1 MKMATLAPVPNSRK
15 SAVNGSKTDRSGN
28 GNCLHHRPMPQ
39 TFDRQP
45 NLAHRA
51 LHRFLLDMVALVYE
65 VDHCQLVAR
74 TRGRKNIAF
83 TRQVAMYLA
92 HTAGGLSLSDVG
104 RLFGR
109 DRTTVA
115 HGCALVEDG
124 RDDLTFD
131 RSLSHLESASSC
143 QMDLFRTISQSHA
156 PTIGARKGSQVGP
169 KA

>member
-1 MKMATLAPVPNSRK
+1 MKMATLTQAPNSQK
-15 SAVNGSKTDRSGN
+15 SANNGSRTDRPGN
-28 GNCLHHRPMPQ
+28 GNNLHHRPLPQ
-39 TFDRQP
+39 TSHRQP

-51 LHRFLLDMVALVYE
+51 LHRFLLDMVGLVYE
-65 VDHCQLVAR
+65 VDHSQLASR

-83 TRQVAMYLA
+83 ARQVAMYLA

-115 HGCALVEDG
+115 HGCALVEDA
-124 RDDLTFD
+124 RDDMTFD
-131 RSLSHLESASSC
+131 RSLSHLESAISC
-143 QMDLFRTISQSHA
+143 QMDLFRTIGQSQA
-156 PTIGARKGSQVGP
+156 PIMGAYEGSQVGY

>member
-1 MKMATLAPVPNSRK
+1 MKMATLVQVSSSPE
-15 SAVNGSKTDRSGN
+15 SANNRSKAERSGD
-28 GNCLHHRPMPQ
+28 GNSLQHHKLPQ
-39 TFDRQP
+39 TSHSQP

-65 VDHCQLVAR
+65 VEHAQLVAR

-83 TRQVAMYLA
+83 ARQVAMYLA

-131 RSLSHLESASSC
+131 RSLSHLESAIAC
-143 QMDLFRTISQSHA
+143 QMDLFATISQSHMS
-156 PTIGARKGSQVGP
+156 IKGSFAGP
-169 KA
+169 QLACKL

>member
-1 MKMATLAPVPNSRK
+1 MKMATLAQAPNSRK
-15 SAVNGSKTDRSGN
+15 LANNGSKTDRSDN
-28 GNCLHHRPMPQ
+28 GYALHHQPISQ
-39 TFDRQP
+39 TCHRQP

-51 LHRFLLDMVALVYE
+51 LHRFLLDMVALVYD
-65 VDHCQLVAR
+65 VDHAQLVAR

-83 TRQVAMYLA
+83 ARQVAMYLA

-115 HGCALVEDG
+115 HGCALVEDA

-131 RSLSHLESASSC
+131 RSLSHLESAIAC
-143 QMDLFRTISQSHA
+143 QMELFSTISQSHA
-156 PTIGARKGSQVGP
+156 LTNGSYAGPQVAC
-169 KA
+169 KL